1 MAEYTVNF
9 NYSPLLQQ
17 QFIITVC
24 DPTNI
29 VNVNVNVPRLDDN
42 TLSTMLTRLSELLA
56 PLPSPSKLEL
66 NYTGFGFLPQ
76 TLMNKWRNDFIQRK
90 YDTAPKAR
98 IDNFVFSNETVEM
111 IVGVFMKGVGPN
123 GEPVPKYDKN
133 KPSSMTKIRNYI
145 NNITRGV
152 LAEYELDLVV
162 DKVIAKIAN

>member
-17 QFIITVC
+17 QFTITVC

-90 YDTAPKAR
+90 YDTAPLLK
-98 IDNFVFSNETVEM
+98 S
-111 IVGVFMKGVGPN
+111 
-123 GEPVPKYDKN
+123 Y
-133 KPSSMTKIRNYI
+133 
-145 NNITRGV
+145 
-152 LAEYELDLVV
+152 
-162 DKVIAKIAN
+162 